1 MLKKWIVA
9 GIALAI
15 IGTSITAQ
23 ADDDSYGLNDIFT
36 NGHVDGDLRL
46 YNFNRLYDSKTTPNA
61 SAFSAAAL
69 INAQTGTF
77 FGGFSI
83 GGSFVTANSFGTH
96 SDQPAKVDTTLAGPT
111 NSIGAFSQAYLQY
124 TNNMFL
130 FRGGY
135 QYLTDDPW
143 MGNNDSRV
151 IPSSYNALLLQLT
164 PVTGWK
170 LFAIREYSWKS
181 RTSFGMYP
189 DNLYYPSKYDGD
201 SMYGNNGSLPLDS
214 RSTSG
219 TWEGGTSYVN
229 GGLNA
234 QLRYYDF
241 LNFARTFYGVGS
253 YVFNTDTGFNPV
265 VGAQYL
271 AQNYGSDNR
280 FTETDT
286 KLLGVAGDR
295 IESRVIGGDIG
306 VVIPN
311 GRFDILYNNAEREK
325 GAVGGGAIISP
336 YTTNYGTDPLYTT
349 SMIRGLVETGPGRAW
364 KGKFTYDFFQ
374 KKLELTTAYAK
385 YTTIDRGRS
394 HDLYFDVIYHLDGY
408 LKGLTLRD
416 RWELSNGGVDNLN
429 PTNQTFVYNR
439 LMIDYKF

>member
-1 MLKKWIVA
+1 MLKSCTIAATVLVL
-9 GIALAI
+9 ALA
-15 IGTSITAQ
+15 GASAY
-23 ADDDSYGLNDIFT
+23 ADDYGLDDIFT

-83 GGSFVTANSFGTH
+83 GGSFVTANSLGTH
-96 SDQPAKVDTTLAGPT
+96 SDNAAKIDTTLAGPN

-124 TNNMFL
+124 KNDMFL

-135 QYLTDDPW
+135 QYLADDPW

-151 IPSSYNALLLQLT
+151 IPSSYNALLVQVT
-164 PVTGWK
+164 PLAGWNV
-170 LFAIREYSWKS
+170 FALREYSWKS
-181 RTSFGMYP
+181 RTSYGMYP

-201 SMYGNNGSLPLDS
+201 SSYGNNGSLPLDS
-214 RSTSG
+214 RSAPG
-219 TWEGGTSYVN
+219 TWEGGTTYVK
-229 GGLNA
+229 GGLSA

-241 LNFARTFYGVGS
+241 MHFARTGYAVGS
-253 YVFNTDTGFNPV
+253 YVFNTGTGFDPV
-265 VGAQYL
+265 IGAQYL
-271 AQNYGSDNR
+271 SQNDGSDNR
-280 FTETDT
+280 FTQTDT
-286 KLLGVAGDR
+286 SLFGVPGTHVKSQA
-295 IESRVIGGDIG
+295 IGGDLG
-306 VVIPN
+306 LVIPD
-311 GRFDILYNNAEREK
+311 GRFDVLYNKLAHED
-325 GAVGGGAIISP
+325 GAVGGGALISP
-336 YTTNYGTDPLYTT
+336 YTTNYGTDPLFTT
-349 SMIRGLVETGPGRAW
+349 SMIRGLVEAGPGRAW
-364 KGKFTYDFFQ
+364 KGKFTYDFFE

-385 YTTIDRGRS
+385 YITDYRGRS

-408 LKGLTLRD
+408 LRGLTLRD

-429 PTNQTFVYNR
+429 PSNKAFVYNR

>member
-1 MLKKWIVA
+1 MLKKWMIAAATMGLMMSSVVA
-9 GIALAI
+9 H
-15 IGTSITAQ
+15 

-46 YNFNRLYDSKTTPNA
+46 YNFNRLYESKTTPNA
-61 SAFSAAAL
+61 SAFSTAAL

-83 GGSFVTANSFGTH
+83 GGSFVTANSFNTH
-96 SDQPAKVDTTLAGPT
+96 SNEIAKIDTTLAGPQ
-111 NSIGAFSQAYLQY
+111 NSLGTFSQAYLQY
-124 TNNMFL
+124 KNGMFL

-135 QYLTDDPW
+135 QYLADDPW
-143 MGNNDSRV
+143 MGNNDSRI
-151 IPSSYNALLLQLT
+151 IPSSYNALLAQVT
-164 PVTGWK
+164 PLTGWN

-181 RTSFGMYP
+181 RTSNGMFP

-214 RSTSG
+214 RTARG
-219 TWEGGTSYVN
+219 TWEGGTSYVH
-229 GGLNA
+229 GGISA

-286 KLLGVAGDR
+286 KLFGVAGNR
-295 IESRVIGGDIG
+295 IDSRVIGGDLG
-306 VVIPN
+306 VLIPN
-311 GRFDILYNNAEREK
+311 GRFDIFYNDAKREA

-336 YTTNYGTDPLYTT
+336 YTTNYGTDPLFTT
-349 SMIRGLVETGPGRAW
+349 SMIRGLVEAGPGRAW
-364 KGKFTYDFFQ
+364 KGKFTYDLFD

-385 YTTIDRGRS
+385 YFTDYRGRS

-416 RWELSNGGVDNLN
+416 RWELSNGGIDNLN
-429 PTNQTFVYNR
+429 PTNKTFVYNR